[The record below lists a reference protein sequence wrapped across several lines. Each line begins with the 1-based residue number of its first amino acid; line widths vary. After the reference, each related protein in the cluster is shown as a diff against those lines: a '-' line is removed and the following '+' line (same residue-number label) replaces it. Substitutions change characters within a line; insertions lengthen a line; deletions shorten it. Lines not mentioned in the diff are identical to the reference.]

1 MPKKRDPSTPSTA
14 EILYA
19 ARRAASLLPEQEQET
34 LKTLLLR
41 ARRGDKVTA
50 RILNVLGKSPSA
62 QSWLQHALYSPPL
75 STRGYEGL
83 PGDPVEI
90 PARSLW
96 SCPKCSFTWRV
107 LRKGRPVP
115 PCPHDGNT
123 LERVLAEEAGH
134 DAG

>member
-1 MPKKRDPSTPSTA
+1 MPQKHDPSTPSTA

-19 ARRAASLLPEQEQET
+19 ARRAASLLPEKEQET

-41 ARRGDKVTA
+41 ARRGDKVTVH
-50 RILNVLGKSPSA
+50 ILNVLSKSPSA
-62 QSWLQHALYSPPL
+62 QGWLQHALYAPPL
-75 STRGYEGL
+75 NTRGYEGL

-96 SCPKCSFTWRV
+96 RCPKCGFTWRV

-115 PCPHDGNT
+115 PCPRDGSM
-123 LERVLAEEAGH
+123 LERVFAGEAGN
-134 DAG
+134 DVG